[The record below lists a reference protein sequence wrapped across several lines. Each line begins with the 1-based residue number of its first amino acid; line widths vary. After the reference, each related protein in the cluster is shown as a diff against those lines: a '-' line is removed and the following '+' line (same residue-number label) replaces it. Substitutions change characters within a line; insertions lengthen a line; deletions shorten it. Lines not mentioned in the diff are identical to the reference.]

1 MARNIDKDAKEIAE
15 RTERILR
22 EGFYIFSEKTIES
35 VTMNEIAK
43 RAGVGVATVYRYYKT
58 KPALVIA
65 IGTKIWEEYIADR
78 LEVAFDE
85 TKTACENLDLYLE
98 SFLDLYRNHKD
109 ILRFNQFFNVYLQSV
124 NILPE
129 ELQAY
134 NAVIRFL
141 SDRFHLLYAKAE
153 EDLTLRTDI
162 PEEEMFSAI
171 THLMLAAVT
180 RYAVGLIYNVGTDP
194 EKELWTLKDMFLKTY
209 SQNPG

>member
-1 MARNIDKDAKEIAE
+1 MARNVDKDAKEIAE

>member
-1 MARNIDKDAKEIAE
+1 M
-15 RTERILR
+15 
-22 EGFYIFSEKTIES
+22 
-35 VTMNEIAK
+35 
-43 RAGVGVATVYRYYKT
+43 
-58 KPALVIA
+58 IA

-124 NILPE
+124 NILQE

>member
-1 MARNIDKDAKEIAE
+1 MARNVDKDAKEITE

-22 EGFYIFSEKTIES
+22 EGFHIFSEKTIES

-124 NILPE
+124 NILQE